1 MPSFLF
7 VGKESFFCGKIVQR
21 CFRHGGASRLEIHSR
36 QPSFFKTFQVHFF
49 FSMVK
54 KHARL
59 AVRLKRHYKNNFC
72 SFYPFELKVCR
83 MVELC
88 IRNNRVIF
96 VFQF

>member
-7 VGKESFFCGKIVQR
+7 VGKESCLLQNRSTMFS
-21 CFRHGGASRLEIHSR
+21 SRRRVPFGNSFKAAK
-36 QPSFFKTFQVHFF
+36 FFKDFSGTFF

-72 SFYPFELKVCR
+72 SFYPLKLKVCR

-88 IRNNRVIF
+88 IRN
-96 VFQF
+96 